1 MKETEVIE
9 TAEVV
14 EVEEVETNET
24 KATPATKTVASDYKL
39 TNVVIT
45 DIKQERETG
54 RLVITLNTTFKSI
67 DFKLG
72 TEIETNTFS
81 IDRLALCQQLIPIC
95 DELEEAD
102 YYTAGEALPFL
113 VLKPVL
119 KKAIVS
125 IDRIYKRK
133 GELRENKKEGDK
145 DSLYTQNLYKS
156 VFTAIKCNMSDVA
169 KKVMAKQMELLST
182 REERIVETKETII
195 RPPFGF

>member
-1 MKETEVIE
+1 MGR
-9 TAEVV
+9 TA
-14 EVEEVETNET
+14 TT
-24 KATPATKTVASDYKL
+24 ATTAAAAATTTVAAATVTNDYTL

-45 DIKQERETG
+45 DVKQERETG
-54 RLVITLNTTFKSI
+54 RLVITLNTSFKSI
-67 DFKLG
+67 DFRTG
-72 TEIETNTFS
+72 TEIDTDTFS

-119 KKAIVS
+119 KKAIVC
-125 IDRIYKRK
+125 IDRIYKQK

-145 DSLYTQNLYKS
+145 DALYTQNLYKS
-156 VFTAIKCNMSDVA
+156 VFTSIVCNMSDVA
-169 KKVMAKQMELLST
+169 KKVMAKQIELLST
-182 REERIVETKETII
+182 REERIVETKETIV

>member
-1 MKETEVIE
+1 MQNSATNA
-9 TAEVV
+9 AEAAANV
-14 EVEEVETNET
+14 TN
-24 KATPATKTVASDYKL
+24 DYKL
-39 TNVVIT
+39 ENVIIT
-45 DIKQERETG
+45 DVKQERESG
-54 RLVITLNTTFKSI
+54 RIVITLNTTFKSI
-67 DFKLG
+67 DFKTG
-72 TEIETNTFS
+72 VEIETDTFS

-125 IDRIYKRK
+125 IDRLYKQK

-145 DSLYTQNLYKS
+145 DALYTQNLYKS
-156 VFTAIKCNMSDVA
+156 VFTSIVCNMSDVA
-169 KKVMAKQMELLST
+169 KKVMNKQIELLST

>member
-1 MKETEVIE
+1 MENSAT
-9 TAEVV
+9 TAAEAAANV
-14 EVEEVETNET
+14 TN
-24 KATPATKTVASDYKL
+24 DYKL
-39 TNVVIT
+39 ENVIIT
-45 DIKQERETG
+45 DVKQERESG
-54 RLVITLNTTFKSI
+54 RIVITLNTTFKSI
-67 DFKLG
+67 DFKTG
-72 TEIETNTFS
+72 VEIETDTFS

-125 IDRIYKRK
+125 IDRLYKQK

-145 DSLYTQNLYKS
+145 DALYTQNLYKS
-156 VFTAIKCNMSDVA
+156 VFTSIVCNMSDVA
-169 KKVMAKQMELLST
+169 KKVMNKQIELLST

>member
-1 MKETEVIE
+1 MGNQVQ
-9 TAEVV
+9 
-14 EVEEVETNET
+14 
-24 KATPATKTVASDYKL
+24 TVAPAATQTGNANAANVANVASSDYKL

-45 DIKQERETG
+45 DVKQERETG
-54 RLVITLNTTFKSI
+54 RLVITLNSTFKSI
-67 DFKLG
+67 DYKSG
-72 TEIETNTFS
+72 SEIETDTFS

-119 KKAIVS
+119 KKAIVC
-125 IDRIYKRK
+125 IDRIYKQK

-145 DSLYTQNLYKS
+145 DALYTQNLYKS
-156 VFTAIKCNMSDVA
+156 VITSIVCNMSDVA
-169 KKVMAKQMELLST
+169 KKVMAKQIELLST
-182 REERIVETKETII
+182 REERIVETKETIV

>member
-1 MKETEVIE
+1 MGNQAKNVAPAATQ
-9 TAEVV
+9 TANANV
-14 EVEEVETNET
+14 
-24 KATPATKTVASDYKL
+24 APAANVAPSDYKL

-45 DIKQERETG
+45 DVKQERETG
-54 RLVITLNTTFKSI
+54 RLVITLNSTFKSI
-67 DFKLG
+67 DYKSG
-72 TEIETNTFS
+72 AEIETDTFS

-119 KKAIVS
+119 KKAIVC
-125 IDRIYKRK
+125 IDRIYKQK

-145 DSLYTQNLYKS
+145 DALYTQNLYKS
-156 VFTAIKCNMSDVA
+156 VITSIVCNMSDVA
-169 KKVMAKQMELLST
+169 KKVMAKQIELLST
-182 REERIVETKETII
+182 REERIVETKETIV

>member
-1 MKETEVIE
+1 MGNSVKNV
-9 TAEVV
+9 APA
-14 EVEEVETNET
+14 
-24 KATPATKTVASDYKL
+24 ATQTTTSAPATAANVASSDYKL
-39 TNVVIT
+39 VNVVIT
-45 DIKQERETG
+45 DVKQERETG

-67 DFKLG
+67 DYKTG
-72 TEIETNTFS
+72 AEIETNTFS

-119 KKAIVS
+119 KKAIVT
-125 IDRIYKRK
+125 INRQYKKK

-145 DSLYTQNLYKS
+145 DALYTQNLYKS
-156 VFTAIKCNMSDVA
+156 VFTSIICNMSDVA
-169 KKVMAKQMELLST
+169 KKVMAKQIELLST

>member
-1 MKETEVIE
+1 MGNQAQNV
-9 TAEVV
+9 APA
-14 EVEEVETNET
+14 
-24 KATPATKTVASDYKL
+24 ATQTGNANVAPAANVAPSDYKL

-45 DIKQERETG
+45 DVKQERETG
-54 RLVITLNTTFKSI
+54 RLVITLNSTFKSI
-67 DFKLG
+67 DYKSG
-72 TEIETNTFS
+72 AEIETDTFS

-119 KKAIVS
+119 KKAIVC
-125 IDRIYKRK
+125 IDRIYKQK

-145 DSLYTQNLYKS
+145 DALYTQNLYKS
-156 VFTAIKCNMSDVA
+156 VITSIVCNMSDVA
-169 KKVMAKQMELLST
+169 KKVMAKQIELLST
-182 REERIVETKETII
+182 REERIVETKETIV

>member
-1 MKETEVIE
+1 MPNRTTNAAAAATNAAAANVREDYVI
-9 TAEVV
+9 
-14 EVEEVETNET
+14 TN
-24 KATPATKTVASDYKL
+24 A
-39 TNVVIT
+39 VIT
-45 DIKQERETG
+45 DVKQEKESG
-54 RLVITLNTTFKSI
+54 RLVITLNQTFKSI
-67 DFKLG
+67 DFRTG
-72 TEIETNTFS
+72 EDIESDTFS

-125 IDRIYKRK
+125 IDRIYKKK
-133 GELRENKKEGDK
+133 GELRENKKEGDR
-145 DSLYTQNLYKS
+145 DALYTQNLYKS
-156 VFTAIKCNMSDVA
+156 VFTSIVCNMSDVA
-169 KKVMAKQMELLST
+169 KKVMTKQIELLST